1 MTEILFYKMCINNA
15 YEIICTLTR
24 NDFMILHIYSLNE
37 LPINNIERTCVQQL
51 VIFILLNHFAIPNLI
66 NKSIN
71 LLYSNVFA
79 RVNGVC
85 P

>member
-1 MTEILFYKMCINNA
+1 MH
-15 YEIICTLTR
+15 
-24 NDFMILHIYSLNE
+24 NDFMILHIYSLGC
-37 LPINNIERTCVQQL
+37 ISHTCESRMNMCETIGDL
-51 VIFILLNHFAIPNLI
+51 HLLNHFAIPNLI